1 MLKRGKNANKQAQ
14 IWIETVIY
22 TLIAFVL
29 IATVLAF
36 VKPKIDE
43 IQDNAII
50 EQSISMVNSIDSTI
64 MEIIQGG
71 SGNKRKVEVGIKKGE
86 LKIDGSGD
94 SLVFEMESN
103 FLYSEPGKDI
113 SQGNLIIRTDE
124 QGDLNFVSIK
134 RVYADYNIT
143 FNGNDEL
150 KALTK
155 SAVPYNIFI
164 TNKGKEN
171 EKWVINFE
179 LS

>member
-103 FLYSEPGKDI
+103 FLY
-113 SQGNLIIRTDE
+113 
-124 QGDLNFVSIK
+124 
-134 RVYADYNIT
+134 
-143 FNGNDEL
+143 
-150 KALTK
+150 
-155 SAVPYNIFI
+155 
-164 TNKGKEN
+164 
-171 EKWVINFE
+171 
-179 LS
+179 